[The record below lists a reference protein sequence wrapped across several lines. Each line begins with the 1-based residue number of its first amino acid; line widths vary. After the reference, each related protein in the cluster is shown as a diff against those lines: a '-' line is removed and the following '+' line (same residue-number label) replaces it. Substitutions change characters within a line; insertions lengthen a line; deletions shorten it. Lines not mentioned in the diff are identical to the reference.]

1 MRFHPTHLKW
11 HILGCLA
18 FLTLPV
24 LLFPHPPEHSLLLFS
39 RPTIRDLLG
48 NGLMLL
54 FFYFNYYVFIPTFYY
69 RKQYVLYSLII
80 ILGFI
85 AIMYLPSLLTGRFSP
100 SPSGRPVHVAPALPG
115 SLPPPRANS
124 TLLEEVQ
131 HSIFL
136 FASVVLFSI
145 LLAVRERLLES
156 EKAKHATELAYL
168 KSQINPH
175 FLFNTLN
182 NIYSLAL
189 LKDDHAP
196 DAIIRLSAL
205 MRYTT
210 RAGGLDMVPLEEE
223 INYINNYIA
232 LQEIRFGS
240 TASVDYQ
247 VQCRAAGQQ
256 IAPLILVSFIEN
268 AFKHGINPDQASHI
282 KIDLACTDKTL
293 HLLVFNKKTG
303 VARSNDES
311 GIGLENTRGRL
322 NLLYAGRHSLL
333 VEDGENDFTVKLTM
347 QLA

>member
-1 MRFHPTHLKW
+1 MRFNHTQLKW
-11 HILGCLA
+11 HVLGCVA
-18 FLTLPV
+18 FLTLPM

-54 FFYFNYYVFIPTFYY
+54 FFYCNYYVFIPTFYY
-69 RKQYVLYSLII
+69 RKQYILYSLII

-85 AIMYLPSLLTGRFSP
+85 TIMYLPSLLTGHFNP
-100 SPSGRPVHVAPALPG
+100 SSSGEPMPGVPARPG
-115 SLPPPRANS
+115 SLPPPRGNMS
-124 TLLEEVQ
+124 FFEEVS

-145 LLAVRERLLES
+145 LLAVRERLLQS

-196 DAIIRLSAL
+196 DAIIRLSEL

-210 RAGGLDMVPLEEE
+210 RAGGLDMVSLEEE
-223 INYINNYIA
+223 INYISNYIA

-240 TASVDYQ
+240 TASIDYQ
-247 VQCRAAGQQ
+247 VQCRAAGKQV
-256 IAPLILVSFIEN
+256 APLILVSFIEN
-268 AFKHGINPDQASHI
+268 AFKHGINPDQGSHI

-293 HLLVFNKKTG
+293 SLLVFNKKTS
-303 VARSNDES
+303 VVRSNDES
-311 GIGLENTRGRL
+311 GIGLENTRARL
-322 NLLYAGRHSLL
+322 NLLYSGRYSLL

-347 QLA
+347 QLT